1 MIKSIGSGAFLLP
14 MLMARV
20 LTMDWAGEVGVVP
33 VGVDPVGYWRGVRE
47 KERWFRGTRPEVK
60 EEPGCLP
67 EWFVLEIG
75 MGSERRVVVEG
86 ESWEQVVRKRKKR
99 LCGGLTFELPFEI
112 ALMPAIGV

>member
-1 MIKSIGSGAFLLP
+1 
-14 MLMARV
+14 
-20 LTMDWAGEVGVVP
+20 MDWAGEVGVVP

-47 KERWFRGTRPEVK
+47 KERWFRGTRPEAK

-75 MGSERRVVVEG
+75 MGSERREG
-86 ESWEQVVRKRKKR
+86 ER
-99 LCGGLTFELPFEI
+99 FELPFEI